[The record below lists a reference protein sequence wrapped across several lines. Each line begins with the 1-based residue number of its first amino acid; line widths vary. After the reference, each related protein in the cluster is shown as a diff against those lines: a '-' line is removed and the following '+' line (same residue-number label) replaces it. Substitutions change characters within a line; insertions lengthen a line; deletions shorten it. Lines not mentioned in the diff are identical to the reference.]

1 MDNLPVVPDVSAQ
14 PSSVVPVVAA
24 ASSMKKTIIIASIAV
39 VLAGAGLATWFS
51 SSSDTSTTA
60 SIKGDAASDT
70 PPSLQQQTSALKGSF
85 VDSVNNCKG
94 FTASDIAT
102 LKDASDKIIADN
114 GPHMVLTAGLNIGYA
129 KNRIALKEIVPT
141 EPGCLI
147 LITYNQGVYSGYPD
161 QRGQFGPSMTTLT
174 DESTIEEG
182 QAVIIFSKRPAKALI
197 GLVDPK
203 ASVSGTVKWDDSY
216 KGWALTA
223 LTPEVIKSA
232 AAKNSILWIYDSN
245 APDARNGR
253 PFSKI
258 EGDLGTYQLK
268 DSFVGWVRQGATG
281 AGGIVAGSET
291 TAPKEE
297 PAVKEPVKTTTPE
310 TLASNMPT
318 CSSTDPDNDIYTK
331 GTITTYTPKYGK
343 TISSEYCADANRNNL
358 PRGEYLEELV
368 CIKDD
373 AEFAATHK
381 VTKCENGCSDGA
393 CIRENPAPTLRQ
405 APEPSLPPTSLS
417 FDPTPEIEFTFGNVP
432 PAFCPEGTYLS
443 SVKSETGGITCNRI
457 PELTLLP
464 TVEAIEI
471 SCQLYQE
478 LTSGRMNRRL
488 DPDTT
493 SKVMELANDPLC
505 NPASTEP
512 APDAAPKEPVVEET
526 ITLTPTEVVERRADV
541 ERTADMAEEEI
552 SKTSTPELSKEEEAA
567 LLARRRAA
575 AAEAMKELANP
586 VITDTTPSEPLA
598 VVDLSPSFTCNPRA
612 GARDERVELDIK
624 GVNLDNVTTLTIGGM
639 PESSAPMTQT
649 ASSAH
654 YEFIIRPGTPLGVQD
669 LIITNP
675 RGSGRCIFNV
685 GEATA
690 ERSVPTAV
698 TEPVAT
704 PSTTKPKLI
713 LVP

>member
-291 TAPKEE
+291 PAPKEE
-297 PAVKEPVKTTTPE
+297 PAVKEPVKAPTPE
-310 TLASNMPT
+310 T
-318 CSSTDPDNDIYTK
+318 
-331 GTITTYTPKYGK
+331 
-343 TISSEYCADANRNNL
+343 
-358 PRGEYLEELV
+358 
-368 CIKDD
+368 
-373 AEFAATHK
+373 
-381 VTKCENGCSDGA
+381 
-393 CIRENPAPTLRQ
+393 PAPTL
-405 APEPSLPPTSLS
+405 APTTPAPH
-417 FDPTPEIEFTFGNVP
+417 DPTPEIEFTFGNVP